1 MNRFA
6 RMSLGAPR
14 GDLGCHR
21 GEGGHFA
28 ASTFAVLPT
37 VALWHTMCWIPRVMR
52 HPKTFL
58 LIALVAAVA
67 VLWTGSAFAQT
78 VAINEGSIQRSVSFR
93 STSQNPLWISKADCL
108 ANDQISF
115 PLTVSNYGS
124 YQLEV
129 WAGSASDDCRTP
141 EARRGTTAVCWQ
153 VWKGVP
159 TSTGL
164 TVLVS
169 TRDIVSRNKPTEGG
183 PTGPGSGT
191 VEDCEWTE
199 ATTAPQEVA
208 LYFMFVDAGSDQQ
221 MGGAIWKTK
230 FDLAGPTAPNS
241 VSAGI
246 GDTLIVV
253 NWKESTDT
261 DKAGYRFYCDPIPG
275 KEGEQTNVE
284 TFDLDASLDGDLD
297 ADDGDAAEA
306 GGDAGA
312 DADTDADTEAG
323 PTTEAGTD
331 GGSTNTGSAC
341 PTNVLVANTAPNE
354 AYYCGS
360 GSGTS
365 GNVSGLKNGVQ
376 YSIAVA
382 SVDGVG
388 NVGKLSNVTCA
399 TPSPVDDFFKVYR
412 DAGGQAG
419 GGFCAVTGG
428 VGHGAGIAG
437 LLLVGLAALG
447 STIRR
452 RRNR

>member
-1 MNRFA
+1 
-6 RMSLGAPR
+6 
-14 GDLGCHR
+14 
-21 GEGGHFA
+21 
-28 ASTFAVLPT
+28 
-37 VALWHTMCWIPRVMR
+37 MR

-58 LIALVAAVA
+58 LATLVVATA

-78 VAINEGSIQRSVSFR
+78 VAINEGSIQRSTSFR
-93 STSQNPLWISKADCL
+93 SSSQNPLWISKADCL

-164 TVLVS
+164 NVIVS
-169 TRDIVSRNKPTEGG
+169 TRDIVSRNKPSEGG

-208 LYFMFVDAGSDQQ
+208 LYFMFVDAGSEQQ

-230 FDLAGPTAPNS
+230 FDLAGPTAPGK

-246 GDTLIVV
+246 GDTLLVLDW
-253 NWKESTDT
+253 NESTDT

-284 TFDLDASLDGDLD
+284 TFDLDASLDADLD
-297 ADDGDAAEA
+297 AGDAEA
-306 GGDAGA
+306 GGDAGDDASTDAAADGATDAAAEAAA
-312 DADTDADTEAG
+312 DAA
-323 PTTEAGTD
+323 
-331 GGSTNTGSAC
+331 TNTGSSC
-341 PTNVLVANTAPNE
+341 PTNVLVVNTAPKE
-354 AYYCGS
+354 EYYCGS

-365 GNVSGLKNGVQ
+365 GKVSGLKNGVR
-376 YSIAVA
+376 YSVAVA
-382 SVDGVG
+382 AVDGVG

-419 GGFCAVTGG
+419 GGFCTVTGG
-428 VGHGAGIAG
+428 VGHGAGLAG
-437 LLLVGLAALG
+437 LVFVGLAALG

-452 RRNR
+452 RRTR

>member
-1 MNRFA
+1 
-6 RMSLGAPR
+6 
-14 GDLGCHR
+14 
-21 GEGGHFA
+21 
-28 ASTFAVLPT
+28 
-37 VALWHTMCWIPRVMR
+37 MR

-58 LIALVAAVA
+58 LATLVVTTA

-78 VAINEGSIQRSVSFR
+78 VAINEGSIQRSTSFR
-93 STSQNPLWISKADCL
+93 SSSQNPLWISKADCL

-164 TVLVS
+164 NVMVS
-169 TRDIVSRNKPTEGG
+169 TRDIVSRNKPSEGG

-208 LYFMFVDAGSDQQ
+208 LYFMFVDAGSEQQ

-230 FDLAGPTAPNS
+230 FDLAGPTAPGK

-246 GDTLIVV
+246 GDTLLVLD
-253 NWKESTDT
+253 WSESTDT

-284 TFDLDASLDGDLD
+284 TFDLDASLDADLD
-297 ADDGDAAEA
+297 AAGDAEA
-306 GGDAGA
+306 GGDAGD
-312 DADTDADTEAG
+312 DASTDAAADGATDAATEAG
-323 PTTEAGTD
+323 AD
-331 GGSTNTGSAC
+331 AATNTGSSC
-341 PTNVLVANTAPNE
+341 PTNVLVVNTAPKE
-354 AYYCGS
+354 EYYCGS

-365 GNVSGLKNGVQ
+365 GKVSGLKNGVR
-376 YSIAVA
+376 YSVAVA
-382 SVDGVG
+382 AVDGVG

-419 GGFCAVTGG
+419 GGFCTVTGG
-428 VGHGAGIAG
+428 VGHGAGVAG
-437 LLLVGLAALG
+437 LVLVGLAALG

-452 RRNR
+452 RRTR

>member
-1 MNRFA
+1 M
-6 RMSLGAPR
+6 
-14 GDLGCHR
+14 
-21 GEGGHFA
+21 
-28 ASTFAVLPT
+28 ASVATRVLPGLTLRAVLPT

-58 LIALVAAVA
+58 LVALVAAFA

-78 VAINEGSIQRSVSFR
+78 VAINEGSIQRSTSFR
-93 STSQNPLWISKADCL
+93 SSSQNPLWISKSDCL
-108 ANDQISF
+108 VNDQIMF

-164 TVLVS
+164 EVMVS
-169 TRDIVSRNKPTEGG
+169 VRDIVSRNKPSEGG

-191 VEDCEWTE
+191 IDDCEWTE

-246 GDTLIVV
+246 GDTLVVV

-297 ADDGDAAEA
+297 ANDGDAGD
-306 GGDAGA
+306 GGDTDAAIDAG

-323 PTTEAGTD
+323 TEAGTD
-331 GGSTNTGSAC
+331 SGSTNTGSAC
-341 PTNVLVANTAPNE
+341 PTNVLVASTAPNE

-365 GNVSGLKNGVQ
+365 GKVSGLKNGVQ